1 MFQPNK
7 PSSPFC
13 TLHWIVI
20 LFVPFLFLLG
30 LVVAYFGFISLK
42 VEAHTLGIVAFI
54 FMIFSFFVKHNANY
68 AACHMK
74 GTFSHMEEELHD
86 ALDENALTIMGQTK
100 STLHVK
106 DFISE
111 YYQDIRNNNFAR
123 VAPSIFPM
131 LGILG
136 TFIAIALSMPD
147 FTVQDTQSLDREISL
162 LLSGI
167 GTAFYASI
175 YGIMLSLIWTYF
187 EKRGMSKIEKQI
199 FNLEKI
205 YSAHVWKESELI
217 KHRHMQSELK
227 DQKIVETLKET
238 FDMNFIKELNE
249 QYLKNF
255 TTIVEETSEHFTKLT
270 YHMKDASSELRQTL
284 DNLQIK
290 KDGISAVTHM
300 QKNIEGFNINAH
312 NLQKTM
318 DRFDGSVE
326 HTFESI
332 DKELGDAVEKLS
344 TFGRIIS
351 EQNQLIL
358 ENILRLKEQEKKE
371 K

>member
-1 MFQPNK
+1 MLQLDK
-7 PSSPFC
+7 PSSPSC
-13 TLHWIVI
+13 VSHWLVI
-20 LFVPFLFLLG
+20 LFLPFLFLCG
-30 LVVAYFGFISLK
+30 LVLAYLGVFSLK
-42 VEAHTLGIVAFI
+42 VEVHTLGIVAFI
-54 FMIFSFFVKHNANY
+54 FVVFSLFAKHNANY
-68 AACHMK
+68 AVCHMR
-74 GTFSHMEEELHD
+74 GTFSQMKEKLHD
-86 ALDENALTIMGQTK
+86 VLDENALTILGQTK
-100 STLHVK
+100 STLHIK
-106 DFISE
+106 DFIAE
-111 YYQDIRNNNFAR
+111 YYQDIRNDNFAR
-123 VAPSIFPM
+123 VAPSVFPM

-147 FTVQDTQSLDREISL
+147 FTVQDTQALDREISL

-187 EKRGMSKIEKQI
+187 EKRGMSKVEKQI
-199 FNLEKI
+199 IDLEKN
-205 YSAHVWKESELI
+205 YGTRVWKKSELI

-255 TTIVEETSEHFTKLT
+255 TTIVQETSENFTKLT
-270 YHMKDASSELRQTL
+270 HHMQEASSELRQTL
-284 DNLQIK
+284 DNLQTK
-290 KDGISAVTHM
+290 KEGVSAIVHM
-300 QKNIEGFNINAH
+300 QKNIEGFNINTQ
-312 NLQKTM
+312 NLQKTIE
-318 DRFDGSVE
+318 RFDGSVE
-326 HTFESI
+326 YTFESI
-332 DKELGDAVEKLS
+332 DKELGKSVEKLS

-358 ENILRLKEQEKKE
+358 ENLVRLKEQEKEE